1 MRGRRRARPCG
12 RPRRPVHARPPRV
25 ALSRPHAR
33 GPEGP
38 ARHRTR
44 ERDAAP
50 RKLAAGGGSD
60 GARRLARPRARA
72 DGRQGARGARL
83 VIHHREQQ
91 QRLQEKLRRELGLNV
106 LTALRDPDVTEVMLN
121 PDGSL
126 WVESQ
131 RDGQLDTGARMSGI
145 QAENLIGTV
154 ASMLGTVVNAGSPIV
169 EGELPL
175 DGNRF
180 EGILPPVS
188 TAPVFVIRKRP
199 SAVYTLDD
207 YVATGIMEPWQ
218 AEALRESIRTRQ
230 NIVIAGGAAS
240 GKTTLAN
247 ALIHEMVVL
256 GGQSER
262 FVILEDTRELQCTAR
277 NAVQLRTGDVAD
289 LAHLTRVTMRLRPD
303 RIVIGEVRGA
313 EALALLKAWNTGQP
327 GGLTTVHANGAAAAL
342 VRLDALIQEAGVPP
356 QPQLVVEA
364 VDLLVFITRTAEGR
378 RVRDL
383 AAVTGC
389 DATSGYRL
397 ESLTSASKGGFARGE
412 AFAPSPPPSF
422 SRLSPASFRMPRR
435 RRCCLPCQGTDPPSR

>member
-1 MRGRRRARPCG
+1 ML
-12 RPRRPVHARPPRV
+12 H
-25 ALSRPHAR
+25 
-33 GPEGP
+33 
-38 ARHRTR
+38 
-44 ERDAAP
+44 
-50 RKLAAGGGSD
+50 
-60 GARRLARPRARA
+60 
-72 DGRQGARGARL
+72 Q
-83 VIHHREQQ
+83 REQH

-106 LTALRDPDVTEVMLN
+106 LTALRDPDITEVMLN

-145 QAENLIGTV
+145 QAENLIGTA
-154 ASMLGTVVNAGSPIV
+154 ASRLGTVVNAGRPQV

-175 DGNRF
+175 DGNPS

-199 SAVYTLDD
+199 SVVYTLDD
-207 YVATGIMEPWQ
+207 YVTAGIMGPWQ
-218 AEALRESIRTRQ
+218 AEALREAIRARQ
-230 NIVIAGGAAS
+230 NIVIAGGTAS

-247 ALIHEMVVL
+247 ALIHEMVAL
-256 GGQSER
+256 GSQSER

-313 EALALLKAWNTGQP
+313 EALALLKAWNTGHP
-327 GGLTTVHANGAAAAL
+327 GGLTTVHANSAAAAL
-342 VRLDALIQEAGVPP
+342 VRLDTLIQEAGVPP

-364 VDLLVFITRTAEGR
+364 VDLLVFIARTAAGR

-389 DATSGYRL
+389 DATGYRL
-397 ESLTSASKGGFARGE
+397 ESLTSALKGGVA
-412 AFAPSPPPSF
+412 
-422 SRLSPASFRMPRR
+422 
-435 RRCCLPCQGTDPPSR
+435 